1 MVKAVTIFLCL
12 FCSNILANQT
22 IDHSK
27 EIDRIIANDLRNKRI
42 ELPVVVNP
50 YIFVRRAYIDI
61 AGRVPT
67 YEEWK
72 TFIRR
77 PDRKKLIE
85 DLQNSKGYTESMF
98 NFYAD
103 LLRIKRRLSNN
114 IDGDTYISW
123 VRQEIENNTPY
134 DEFIKKILTAK
145 GNIWENPE
153 VGYFLRDEGMLLDNV
168 SNTFQAFAGMNISCA
183 QCHDHPF

>member
-12 FCSNILANQT
+12 LCSNILANQT

-72 TFIRR
+72 TFIKR
-77 PDRKKLIE
+77 PDRKKLIA
-85 DLQNSKGYTESMF
+85 DLQDSKGYTESMF

-103 LLRIKRRLSNN
+103 LIRIKRRL
-114 IDGDTYISW
+114 
-123 VRQEIENNTPY
+123 
-134 DEFIKKILTAK
+134 
-145 GNIWENPE
+145 
-153 VGYFLRDEGMLLDNV
+153 
-168 SNTFQAFAGMNISCA
+168 
-183 QCHDHPF
+183 